1 MRKLQPAVTWTF
13 ADRAGP
19 PLAREFVP
27 LLAGIAAGG
36 SLAAAARGLGLS
48 YRGAWGVLEAAE
60 RSTGATFVVLERG
73 RGSRLSPL
81 GERLVAADA
90 AAAQLLVTNA
100 GPLRVSLRQAHP
112 APAAA
117 NALRVAASHDMAL
130 AALRAQW
137 RAEHGI
143 ELDFHGSAESLALYV
158 NGEVD
163 VAGFHL
169 GGRDSLLVSMLRP
182 SRDQPLRFLKRSQ
195 GLILPRGNPRRVS
208 TLSDI
213 AAKHLRF
220 VNRQP
225 GSGTR
230 LLLDSLLAQGGLRPA
245 DVDGYANEEFTHAAV
260 AATIAAGKADAGVG
274 LEAAAREFGLTF
286 LPLVREDYLFVCR
299 KRAFRSPRVT
309 AFCALLADAA
319 TRAAVDRLAGYAL
332 DDPGRPRELAR
343 RADGRS
349 VLS

>member
-1 MRKLQPAVTWTF
+1 MRKLQPVVTWAF

-36 SLAAAARGLGLS
+36 SLAAAARSLGLS

-60 RSTGATFVVLERG
+60 RSSGATFVVLERG

-90 AAAQLLVTNA
+90 AAQQLLVTNA
-100 GPLRVSLRQAHP
+100 GALRVPLRHALPMQAM
-112 APAAA
+112 AST
-117 NALRVAASHDMAL
+117 LRVAASHDMAL

-137 RAEHGI
+137 RGQHGV
-143 ELDFHGSAESLALYV
+143 ELEFHGSAESLALYV
-158 NGEVD
+158 SGEVD
-163 VAGFHL
+163 IAGFHV

-182 SRDQPLRFLKRSQ
+182 SRDQPVRFLRRSQ
-195 GLILPRGNPRRVS
+195 GLILPRGNPRRVKA
-208 TLSDI
+208 LSDV
-213 AAKHLRF
+213 AAKRLRF

-230 LLLDSLLAQGGLRPA
+230 LLLDRLLAQGGLQPG
-245 DVDGYANEEFTHAAV
+245 DVEGYANEEFTHLAV

-274 LEAAAREFGLTF
+274 LEAAARDFGLTF
-286 LPLVREDYLFVCR
+286 VPLVREDYLFVCR
-299 KRAFRSPRVT
+299 KRAFRSPRVM

-319 TRAAVDRLAGYAL
+319 TRVAVDRLAGYAL
-332 DDPGRPRELAR
+332 DDPGTPRELAR
-343 RADGRS
+343 RADGRN
-349 VLS
+349 VLL